1 MRKLSLTILAGV
13 ALFAFASCGGD
24 KTADNSATTPAATSD
39 TTTQAEAAPA
49 TTEPITLNLSAGDDM
64 KFDKDVLEAKAGQK
78 VTLIFKHTGK
88 MTKQQMGHD
97 FVLLKEGTD
106 VNAFGQ
112 ACATNKDHDKL
123 PASQIDNV
131 LAHTDLIGGGETTQI
146 EFTAPTT
153 PGNYPYVCSFPG
165 HYVTMHGTFIVN

>member
-1 MRKLSLTILAGV
+1 MKKLSLTILAGV

-24 KTADNSATTPAATSD
+24 KTAEAPAVTTND
-39 TTTQAEAAPA
+39 TEEAAAPEA
-49 TTEPITLNLSAGDDM
+49 TGPITLDLSAGDNM
-64 KFDKDVLEAKAGQK
+64 KYDKDVLEAKAGQK

-97 FVLLKEGTD
+97 FVLLKVGADIT
-106 VNAFGQ
+106 AFGQ
-112 ACATNKDHDKL
+112 AAAANKDHDKI
-123 PASQIDNV
+123 PADQVDNV
-131 LAHTDLIGGGETTQI
+131 IAHTDMIGGGETTQI

-165 HYVTMHGTFIVN
+165 HYATMQGTFIVD